1 MHLGYNYSGFAQGQ
15 IATSKLHISIVIPRE
30 QNYDDPLGK
39 INSKRSNCNK
49 SDEGDGGNDTR
60 LSLLCRYK
68 CISAGNMQI
77 D

>member
-49 SDEGDGGNDTR
+49 SDEGAGNDTT
-60 LSLLCRYK
+60 LVP
-68 CISAGNMQI
+68 A
-77 D
+77 